1 MASRR
6 EKIEALLAD
15 DPNDAFLRYSLAME
29 LDKEGQLEPSAALFR
44 GLMADSPP
52 QVAAFFMLA
61 QQPLQC
67 TDDAAAVDCPLFPWA
82 TSLGIEMTQI
92 FQLREVIF
100 APFGCQHHI
109 I

>member
-29 LDKEGQLEPSAALFR
+29 LDKEGQLEASAALFR
-44 GLMADSPP
+44 GLMADSQP

-61 QQPLQC
+61 QQLARQNQSLE
-67 TDDAAAVDCPLFPWA
+67 AVGVLRA
-82 TSLGIEMTQI
+82 GIEQAEIQGDSHAAGEM
-92 FQLREVIF
+92 REFLAGLDTESV
-100 APFGCQHHI
+100 
-109 I
+109 

>member
-29 LDKEGQLEPSAALFR
+29 LDKEGQLDASAALFR

-61 QQPLQC
+61 QQLARQNQALEAC
-67 TDDAAAVDCPLFPWA
+67 GVLRA
-82 TSLGIEMTQI
+82 GIEQAEIQGDSHAAGEM
-92 FQLREVIF
+92 REF
-100 APFGCQHHI
+100 LAGLDTESM
-109 I
+109 

>member
-29 LDKEGQLEPSAALFR
+29 LDKEGQLDASAALFR
-44 GLMADSPP
+44 GLMADSQP

-61 QQPLQC
+61 QQLARQNQSLE
-67 TDDAAAVDCPLFPWA
+67 AVEVLRA
-82 TSLGIEMTQI
+82 GIEQAEIQGDSHAAGEM
-92 FQLREVIF
+92 REF
-100 APFGCQHHI
+100 LAGLDTESM
-109 I
+109 

>member
-29 LDKEGQLEPSAALFR
+29 LDKEGQLDASAALFR

-61 QQPLQC
+61 QQLARQNQSLE
-67 TDDAAAVDCPLFPWA
+67 AVGVLRA
-82 TSLGIEMTQI
+82 GIEQAEIQGDSHAAGEM
-92 FQLREVIF
+92 REF
-100 APFGCQHHI
+100 LAGLDTESM
-109 I
+109 

>member
-29 LDKEGQLEPSAALFR
+29 LDKEGQLEASAALFR
-44 GLMADSPP
+44 GLMADSQP

-61 QQPLQC
+61 QQLARQNQSLE
-67 TDDAAAVDCPLFPWA
+67 AVEVLRA
-82 TSLGIEMTQI
+82 GIEQAEIQGDSHAAGEM
-92 FQLREVIF
+92 REFLAGLDTESV
-100 APFGCQHHI
+100 
-109 I
+109 

>member
-29 LDKEGQLEPSAALFR
+29 LDKEGQLEASAALFR
-44 GLMADSPP
+44 GLMADSQP

-61 QQPLQC
+61 QQLARQNQSLE
-67 TDDAAAVDCPLFPWA
+67 AVGVLRA
-82 TSLGIEMTQI
+82 GIEQAEIQGDSHAAGEM
-92 FQLREVIF
+92 REF
-100 APFGCQHHI
+100 LTGLDTESM
-109 I
+109 

>member
-44 GLMADSPP
+44 GLMADSQP

-61 QQPLQC
+61 QQLARQNQSLE
-67 TDDAAAVDCPLFPWA
+67 AVGVLRA
-82 TSLGIEMTQI
+82 GIEQAEIQGDSHAAGEM
-92 FQLREVIF
+92 REF
-100 APFGCQHHI
+100 LAGLDTESM
-109 I
+109 

>member
-29 LDKEGQLEPSAALFR
+29 LDKEGQLEASAALFR
-44 GLMADSPP
+44 GLMADSQP

-61 QQPLQC
+61 QQLARQNQSLE
-67 TDDAAAVDCPLFPWA
+67 AVEVLRA
-82 TSLGIEMTQI
+82 GIEQAEIQGDSHAAGEM
-92 FQLREVIF
+92 REF
-100 APFGCQHHI
+100 LAGLDTESM
-109 I
+109 

>member
-29 LDKEGQLEPSAALFR
+29 LDKEGQLEASAALFR
-44 GLMADSPP
+44 GLMADSQP

-61 QQPLQC
+61 QQLARQNQSLE
-67 TDDAAAVDCPLFPWA
+67 AVGGLRA
-82 TSLGIEMTQI
+82 GIEQAEIQGDSHAAGEM
-92 FQLREVIF
+92 REF
-100 APFGCQHHI
+100 LAGLDTESM
-109 I
+109 

>member
-29 LDKEGQLEPSAALFR
+29 LDKEGQLEASAALFR
-44 GLMADSPP
+44 GLMADSQP

-61 QQPLQC
+61 QQLARQNQSLE
-67 TDDAAAVDCPLFPWA
+67 AVGVLRA
-82 TSLGIEMTQI
+82 GIEQAEIQGDSHAAGEM
-92 FQLREVIF
+92 REF
-100 APFGCQHHI
+100 LAGLDTESM
-109 I
+109 

>member
-29 LDKEGQLEPSAALFR
+29 LDKEGQLEASAALFR
-44 GLMADSPP
+44 GLMADSQP

-61 QQPLQC
+61 QQLARQNQSLE
-67 TDDAAAVDCPLFPWA
+67 AVGGLRA
-82 TSLGIEMTQI
+82 GIEQAEI
-92 FQLREVIF
+92 QGDSHAAGELREF
-100 APFGCQHHI
+100 LAGLDTESM
-109 I
+109 

>member
-29 LDKEGQLEPSAALFR
+29 LDKEGQLEASAALFR
-44 GLMADSPP
+44 GLMADSQP

-61 QQPLQC
+61 QQLARQNQSLE
-67 TDDAAAVDCPLFPWA
+67 AVEVLRA
-82 TSLGIEMTQI
+82 GIEQAEIKGDSHAAGEM
-92 FQLREVIF
+92 REF
-100 APFGCQHHI
+100 LAGLDTESM
-109 I
+109 